1 MTSKI
6 YFWRLYIM
14 ELWRNIEEATNYE
27 VSNYGNIRNTKSGQI
42 LNPGV
47 AGNGYKQVSLKM
59 KNSNKFEKRYVH
71 RLVATYW
78 IPNPE
83 NKREV
88 NHIDLDRTNNCV
100 ENLEWI
106 TSSDNQKH
114 KYEKGN
120 YKTSNRKVAQMDLD
134 NNIIAIFDSVVQAAQ
149 AMGGSRQG
157 IDKVCKGTYG
167 RITAHGFKWKYLD

>member
-1 MTSKI
+1 MI
-6 YFWRLYIM
+6 
-14 ELWRNIEEATNYE
+14 ELWKNIEEATNYE
-27 VSNYGNIRNTKSGQI
+27 ISNLGRVRNTKSEQI

-47 AGNGYKQVSLKM
+47 SGNGYKQVSLKM
-59 KNSNKFEKRYVH
+59 KQSGKFEKRYVH

-88 NHIDLDRTNNCV
+88 NHLNLDRTDNRV

-114 KYEKGN
+114 KYKTGD
-120 YKTSNRKVAQMDLD
+120 YKTSNRKVVQMDLED
-134 NNIIAIFDSVVQAAQ
+134 NIIAVYNSVVAAAT
-149 AMGGSRQG
+149 AMGGTRQG

-167 RITAHGFKWKYLD
+167 RKTAHGYKWKYLD